1 MQNRKEAKGIL
12 VLVDTH
18 ASSPFPTWPSFGA
31 VVGFGVGSSWR
42 LAWPNLDGR
51 EEEGEA
57 ELGSEAP
64 LPRIGMGGRG
74 RRPRA
79 GRLLATLQ
87 SGQGCAAD
95 RCPERQQ
102 EASGK
107 ISVKRCQAKAVFNGL
122 IELRTARNSC

>member
-12 VLVDTH
+12 VLVNTH
-18 ASSPFPTWPSFGA
+18 AASSYPTWPSFEA
-31 VVGFGVGSSWR
+31 VVGSSVGSSWR
-42 LAWPNLDGR
+42 LAWANLDGR

-102 EASGK
+102 EARSK

-122 IELRTARNSC
+122 IELRTAKK